1 MKKYFTFARWGR
13 KLSQRL
19 SHSLSQRLPQRFML
33 ALALALLALLLSACG
48 NYPYSTFDVVGDVAR
63 DQRDL
68 FMLTFWLGLIV
79 FVVVSCALVYALWR
93 FGISKKAQEER
104 ESGEIPTQIHG
115 NATIEIIWTVLP
127 ILLLIIIGIP
137 TVKQIWEQEDVALHH
152 VDDDIVVNVTGY
164 QWWWEFE
171 YPEYGFTTANELV
184 IPVGKRVTLN
194 LQSGDVLH
202 SFWAPRLAGKKDL
215 IPNQDNVLFFTPQ
228 EEGNYYGQCAE
239 LCLGAHAY
247 MRFRVLVESEAD
259 FEAWTEKFTN
269 EQVLQQVSLDP
280 QVQRGKLLFKTKGC
294 AGCHA
299 VGNENYAQGM
309 DAPDLTNFG
318 LRTTVGAAR
327 LPNTDENLAA
337 WLRDPQALK
346 PTNYMPTLWPI
357 GEGVSDEVAQQREE
371 EIAAI
376 VAYLQSLGND
386 DVHEA
391 QAGL

>member
-1 MKKYFTFARWGR
+1 MKKYFDLARVGR
-13 KLSQRL
+13 
-19 SHSLSQRLPQRFML
+19 ML
-33 ALALALLALLLSACG
+33 RKRTVVSMAALALILLLSSCG
-48 NYPYSTFDVVGDVAR
+48 GDYIYSTLDVTGSAAK
-63 DQRDL
+63 DQLSL

-79 FVVVSCALVYALWR
+79 FVVVSAAFCYSLWR
-93 FGISKKAQEER
+93 FGMSKKAKEE
-104 ESGEIPTQIHG
+104 SDAGEMPTQTHG

-137 TVKQIWEQEDVALHH
+137 TVKQIWEQEDVALHD
-152 VDDDIVVNVTGY
+152 VSDDIVVNVTGY

-202 SFWAPRLAGKKDL
+202 SFWVPRLSGKKDL
-215 IPNQDNVLFFTPQ
+215 IPNQDNVLFFTPE
-228 EEGNYYGQCAE
+228 EEGYYYGQCAE

-247 MRFRVLVESEAD
+247 MRFRVLVENETD
-259 FEAWTEKFTN
+259 FQAWTEKFTGDT
-269 EQVLQQVSLDP
+269 VLQQVSLDP
-280 QVQRGKLLFKTKGC
+280 QVQRGKLLFKNKGC

-299 VGNENYAQGM
+299 VGNENYAYGQ

-318 LRTTVGAAR
+318 LRTTVAAGR
-327 LPNTDENLAA
+327 VPNTPENLAS
-337 WLRDPQALK
+337 WLRNPQELK

-376 VAYLQSLGND
+376 VAYLQSLGKD
-386 DVHEA
+386 DVQQA